1 MDNNLYIY
9 VVSLGCDKNRI
20 DTEHMLGIL
29 AGSNAAIV
37 DAPEDA
43 DVIIVN
49 TCGFIDDAKRES
61 IDVILE
67 MAQYKQNG
75 APALIVT
82 GCLAQRYAKELSEE
96 LPEVDAFLGVNAYS
110 NLLDAIK
117 NVLEGKRYIC
127 CDRLDGDMEGRVLTT
142 PSHLAYVRIADG
154 CSNSCSYC
162 AIPRIRG
169 PLKSRPLKSVLKEI
183 EDLRAGGV
191 SEAVLVAQDTT
202 RYGEDLGKR
211 ELPRLIDEAAA
222 IMQGGWLR
230 VMYCYPEGIT
240 DELVDVMLRHDNIC
254 RYLDI
259 PMQHFSDDVL
269 KAMHRRHTRDESVAL
284 TKALHD
290 KGFVLRTSLIVGFPG
305 ETQDDFDILLET
317 IKEIRFERLGVFR
330 YSAEE
335 GTAAAKMSGQIDDE
349 TKQERYEKVMAVQAG
364 ISDAYNEALAGQ
376 MVRVIIDGTDESGL
390 LTGRTMGQAPQ
401 VDGVTYISVS
411 ADAADKK
418 DLTPGTFHDVLITKA
433 NEYDLLGELK

>member
-1 MDNNLYIY
+1 MDNLLIYI
-9 VVSLGCDKNRI
+9 VSLGCDKNRI

-82 GCLAQRYAKELSEE
+82 GCLAQRYAKELAEE

-110 NLLDAIK
+110 NLLDAIQ
-117 NVLEGKRYIC
+117 NVLNGKRYVC

-169 PLKSRPLKSVLKEI
+169 PLKSRPLKSVLAEI

-202 RYGEDLGKR
+202 RYGEDLGQR
-211 ELPRLIDEAAA
+211 ELPRLIDEAAQ

-240 DELVDVMLRHDNIC
+240 DELIDVMQKHDNVC

-259 PMQHFSDDVL
+259 PMQHFSDSVL
-269 KAMHRRHTRDESVAL
+269 KAMHRRHTRKESIAL
-284 TKALHD
+284 TKSLHE

-305 ETQDDFDILLET
+305 ETQDDFDILLDS
-317 IKEIRFERLGVFR
+317 IREIRFERLGVFR

-335 GTAAAKMSGQIDDE
+335 GTAAAKMSGQIDEDI
-349 TKQERYEKVMAVQAG
+349 KQERHEKVMAVQAG
-364 ISDAYNEALAGQ
+364 ISDDYNNELVGQ
-376 MVRVIIDGTDESGL
+376 TVRVIVDGPDETGMTL
-390 LTGRTMGQAPQ
+390 GRTMGQAPQ
-401 VDGVTYISVS
+401 VDGATYISV
-411 ADAADKK
+411 KK
-418 DLTPGTFHDVLITKA
+418 DLTAGTFHDVLITDSS
-433 NEYDLLGELK
+433 EYDLLGELK

>member
-1 MDNNLYIY
+1 MDNIYIY

-29 AGSNAAIV
+29 AGSNAAVV
-37 DAPEDA
+37 DSPEDA

-67 MAQYKQNG
+67 MANYKQDG

-110 NLLDAIK
+110 NLLEAIR
-117 NVLEGKRYIC
+117 NVLEGKRYVC
-127 CDRLDGDMEGRVLTT
+127 CDRLDGDIEGRVLTT
-142 PSHLAYVRIADG
+142 PSHMAYVRIADG

-169 PLKSRPLKSVLKEI
+169 PLKSRPMPSVLKEI

-191 SEAVLVAQDTT
+191 SEVILVAQDTT
-202 RYGEDLGKR
+202 RYGEDLEAR
-211 ELPRLIDEAAA
+211 QLPELIDKAAS
-222 IMQGGWLR
+222 IMEGGWLR

-240 DELVDVMLRHDNIC
+240 DELIDVMLRHDNVC

-259 PMQHFSDDVL
+259 PMQHFSDAVL
-269 KAMHRRHTRDESVAL
+269 SRMHRRHTREKSVAL
-284 TKALHD
+284 AKSLHE

-305 ETQDDFDILLET
+305 ETQEDFDILLDS
-317 IKEIRFERLGVFR
+317 IKQIRFERLGVFR
-330 YSAEE
+330 YSPEE
-335 GTAAAKMSGQIDDE
+335 GTAAAKLADQISDDVKQARYGQ
-349 TKQERYEKVMAVQAG
+349 VMAAQAQ
-364 ISDAYNEALAGQ
+364 ISQELGQ
-376 MVRVIIDGTDESGL
+376 SLVGQRVRVMIDGPDESGM
-390 LTGRTMGQAPQ
+390 TAGRTMGQAPQ
-401 VDGVTYISVS
+401 VDGVTIVS
-411 ADAADKK
+411 AKK
-418 DLTPGTFHDVLITKA
+418 DLTPGTFHDVLITQA
-433 NEYDLLGELK
+433 NEYDLLGELE